1 MFDRFQIGSRCNR
14 GLILGG
20 LLVTYLLCIWG
31 GPAPDSFCFAILGDR
46 TGEAQPG
53 VYEQVWKEVAAES
66 PAFVVSVGDTIEGMN
81 DETAET
87 EWRQVGRI
95 LELYRRLPLY
105 LAPGNHDI
113 WSTASERLFRQYSA
127 HALHYSFDYGQA
139 HFTIL
144 DNSRSEELPA
154 EELAFL
160 EADLKAHAGQP
171 LKIIVSHRPSWLLN
185 VALQNPNFALHQLA
199 RRYGVQYVVA
209 GHVHQMLRLE
219 LEGVTYVSMPSSGG
233 HLRLSGVYQDGWF
246 FGHALVQVHAGSID
260 FQIGEVGRPR
270 GEGRITKLTDWG
282 MAGLV
287 GKDHRESPPVK

>member
-1 MFDRFQIGSRCNR
+1 MLDRLRIRAR
-14 GLILGG
+14 RHALIFGG
-20 LLVTYLLCIWG
+20 LLLTCLLCGWG
-31 GPAPDSFCFAILGDR
+31 RPAPDSLRFAILGDR

-66 PAFVVSVGDTIEGMN
+66 PAFVISVGDTIEGMS
-81 DETAET
+81 DASAEA
-87 EWRQVGRI
+87 EWRQADEI
-95 LELYRRLPLY
+95 LKPFRRYPLY
-105 LAPGNHDI
+105 LTPGNHDV
-113 WSTASERLFRQYSA
+113 WSAASEQLFRQYAA
-127 HALHYSFDYGQA
+127 HPLHYSFDYGQA

-154 EELAFL
+154 GELAFL

-171 LKIIVSHRPSWLLN
+171 LKMIVSHRPSWLLD

-219 LEGVTYVSMPSSGG
+219 LDGVTYVSMASSGG

-246 FGHALVQVHAGSID
+246 FGHALVEVRAKSID
-260 FQIGEVGRPR
+260 FQIREAGPPH
-270 GEGRITKLTDWG
+270 GEGRSSKLTDWG
-282 MAGLV
+282 VAGLV
-287 GKDHRESPPVK
+287 KRGERKSAPAK